1 MKFRN
6 WIRKTPAGRLVW
18 RLFIGFIGGGITV
31 FGAVLLVAP
40 GPGVL
45 VLLAGLGILATEFAW
60 AGRIMMHTK
69 QMASKSCATH
79 RYETLGQVLFD
90 LRWSG
95 VLNHRN
101 SHLSL
106 SLISR

>member
-6 WIRKTPAGRLVW
+6 WIRKTPAGRLAW
-18 RLFIGFIGGGITV
+18 RLVIGLTGGGV
-31 FGAVLLVAP
+31 NVLGAVLLVAP

-69 QMASKSCATH
+69 QIASKAAQRTGMKPWVK
-79 RYETLGQVLFD
+79 YF
-90 LRWSG
+90 
-95 VLNHRN
+95 
-101 SHLSL
+101 
-106 SLISR
+106 LISGGAVFSIIAILIYHYR

>member
-1 MKFRN
+1 MNFRT

-18 RLFIGFIGGGITV
+18 RLFIGFIGGGV
-31 FGAVLLVAP
+31 AVLGAVLVVAP

-69 QMASKSCATH
+69 QMASKAAERTGMKPWVKYFLVAGGAVFSIIAIIIYYN
-79 RYETLGQVLFD
+79 R
-90 LRWSG
+90 
-95 VLNHRN
+95 
-101 SHLSL
+101 
-106 SLISR
+106 